1 MKLVRVGS
9 QEWQRLCRRGQTRRK
24 RIEESVRKIIENVRA
39 NGDDAVLR
47 YTRKFDGAK
56 LTAKQLRVP
65 AREISAAYQNIDP
78 NLVSHLREII
88 QNLERFYRKTH
99 RKPWKTI
106 GDDGVVLG
114 EKYDPIEQVGI
125 YIPAGTAS
133 LVSTVYMT
141 VLPAKMAGVPRIA
154 LATPPRA
161 DGYIDPNILVVADL
175 LGVKEIYKMGGAQA
189 IAALAYGTKSVSPV
203 DKICGPGNV
212 YVAEAKRQVFGHVDI
227 DLIAGPSEVAVIAN
241 HTVPASFVLADLL
254 GESEHAGGTCILIT
268 PTKALAKLAK
278 AQIPTGHCVLVKS
291 LNEAVDV
298 ANQIAPEHLQLMV
311 KTPQKLVKRVR
322 NAGAIFLG
330 PYSPVSVGDY
340 VAGPSHVLPTGGA
353 ARSFSGLGLED
364 FMRRTHII
372 SYSKKALEK
381 AHEAIK
387 QIAAIERLPRHYES
401 VKVRL
406 T

>member
-1 MKLVRVGS
+1 MRMVRVGS
-9 QEWQRLCRRGQTRRK
+9 QEWQRLCHRGQARRK
-24 RIEESVRKIIENVRA
+24 RIEESVRKILEDVRA

-56 LTAKQLRVP
+56 LVAKQLRVT
-65 AREISAAYQNIDP
+65 ARETSGAYQNINP
-78 NLVSHLREII
+78 ELVSHLREII
-88 QNLERFYRKTH
+88 QNIEHFYRKTY
-99 RKPWKTI
+99 RKPWKSV
-106 GDDGVVLG
+106 GEDGVVLG
-114 EKYDPIEQVGI
+114 EKYDPISQVGI

-141 VLPAKMAGVPRIA
+141 VLPAKMAGVPRIVVT
-154 LATPPRA
+154 TPPNA
-161 DGYIDPNILVVADL
+161 EGYVDPNILVVADL
-175 LGVKEIYKMGGAQA
+175 LQVKEIYKIGGAQA
-189 IAALAYGTKSVSPV
+189 IGALAFGTKTIPRV
-203 DKICGPGNV
+203 DKICGPGNA
-212 YVAEAKRQVFGHVDI
+212 YVAEAKRQVFGYVDI

-241 HTVPASFVLADLL
+241 HTVPPSYVMADLM
-254 GESEHAGGTCILIT
+254 GESEHAGGTCVLIT
-268 PTKALAKLAK
+268 PTKALAKLAQ
-278 AQIPTGHCVLVKS
+278 AQIPTGHCVLVKN

-311 KTPQKLVKRVR
+311 KNPQKLVKRVR
-322 NAGAIFLG
+322 NTGAIFLG

-381 AHEAIK
+381 AHEAIR
-387 QIAAIERLPRHYES
+387 QIATIERLPRHYES